1 MKKKHLNELKEQ
13 VTPQLNP
20 TLILR
25 ETDKSLNDKFK
36 LCSTYPKTDRWK
48 EKGKEYRE
56 LTRP

>member
-36 LCSTYPKTDRWK
+36 LCSTYLKTDR
-48 EKGKEYRE
+48 
-56 LTRP
+56 